1 MTANASWPSTYI
13 KTNLFKERK
22 ENDEPHPKK
31 AKTSGKM
38 QVICDNHR
46 FYWKEDNKTSKR

>member
-1 MTANASWPSTYI
+1 MTANASWPITYI

-22 ENDEPHPKK
+22 ENDEPQPKK
-31 AKTSGKM
+31 AKTSDNM

-46 FYWKEDNKTSKR
+46 FYWKEDNKTSR